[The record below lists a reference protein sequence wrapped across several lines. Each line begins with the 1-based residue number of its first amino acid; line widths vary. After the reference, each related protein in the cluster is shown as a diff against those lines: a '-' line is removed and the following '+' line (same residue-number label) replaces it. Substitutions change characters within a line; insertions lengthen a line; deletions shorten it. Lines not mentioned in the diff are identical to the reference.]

1 MHWQWEAGNV
11 NGDYQYVYICKN
23 PVYLRFVHLTTC
35 MFHLTLKTISE

>member
-23 PVYLRFVHLTTC
+23 SVYLRFVHLTTC